1 MRYLFSID
9 MPWSEWHTRASDSI
23 GRGFCF
29 EIVVHDIQK
38 HGNEEQ
44 NKTACASLD
53 TSEFVCYWSRKD
65 REPEMILGDFVVC
78 SLGENIGKFLFLK
91 IMRHEQ
97 HAFDLFNR
105 RKKSKSLDN
114 KRTNFSIVF
123 FHSQPSLTDE
133 IEFLHGLQIAHD
145 DILQKP
151 RCWLT
156 RTTVVM
162 PNTKIIQVS
171 QWSAREKFVEWTG
184 ERERRKLTWV

>member
-97 HAFDLFNR
+97 HAFDLF
-105 RKKSKSLDN
+105 KKKNHCKSLQMSREQTFPSSFSTAN
-114 KRTNFSIVF
+114 HRWQMKSNFSMVCRSRTMIYF
-123 FHSQPSLTDE
+123 RNQDADLPEPLLSCQ
-133 IEFLHGLQIAHD
+133 
-145 DILQKP
+145 
-151 RCWLT
+151 T
-156 RTTVVM
+156 R
-162 PNTKIIQVS
+162 
-171 QWSAREKFVEWTG
+171 R
-184 ERERRKLTWV
+184 